1 MAARGDVGVGIWGA
15 GWVAGAHASAYKTT
29 PGCKIVAIGSR
40 RLESA
45 ANLAAA
51 HSLDCKI
58 YSDYAE
64 FLSDPELDAVSICTP
79 NGLHAQNT
87 IDGAEA
93 GKHLF
98 IEKPV
103 ALKPEDLDRMVQA
116 VDAAGIVT
124 AVGFVSRGNPL
135 VRRMRKIVQSGALGN
150 IYMIGADY
158 WHARV
163 GRPVDYKTAEN
174 AGNAYM
180 VGGVHAVDAVRF
192 ITGLDVVAV
201 CSASTQ
207 IGSAAAEGYQ
217 MDTADALLVKY
228 SNGAIGRVSAAIHGH
243 MPYQLN
249 LDILGDDGIL
259 QNNRLFTRDNAEGD
273 PFTILEEDGPNSG
286 NVDHHAFP
294 FLMAHLLDCIATGKE
309 TAVSLKNSVNTHEVG
324 FAADISKRLGGWVTL
339 PLPDFG

>member
-1 MAARGDVGVGIWGA
+1 
-15 GWVAGAHASAYKTT
+15 
-29 PGCKIVAIGSR
+29 
-40 RLESA
+40 
-45 ANLAAA
+45 
-51 HSLDCKI
+51 
-58 YSDYAE
+58 
-64 FLSDPELDAVSICTP
+64 
-79 NGLHAQNT
+79 
-87 IDGAEA
+87 
-93 GKHLF
+93 
-98 IEKPV
+98 
-103 ALKPEDLDRMVQA
+103 
-116 VDAAGIVT
+116 
-124 AVGFVSRGNPL
+124 
-135 VRRMRKIVQSGALGN
+135 
-150 IYMIGADY
+150 MIGADY

-163 GRPVDYKTAEN
+163 GRPVDYRTAEN

-180 VGGVHAVDAVRF
+180 VGGVHAVDAARF

-294 FLMAHLLDCIATGKE
+294 FLMAHFLDCIATGKE

-324 FAADISKRLGGWVTL
+324 FAADISKRLGGGLRFRCLTSASTSEASLMDSQYDVVRLENVTKNYGSITAL
-339 PLPDFG
+339 ERCHIGIPRGESRKRRSGREY

>member
-1 MAARGDVGVGIWGA
+1 MAARRDVGVGIWGA
-15 GWVAGAHASAYKTT
+15 GWVAGTHASAYKTT
-29 PGCKIVAIGSR
+29 PGCKIVASGSR

-93 GKHLF
+93 AKHLF

-124 AVGFVSRGNPL
+124 TVGFVSRGNPL

-150 IYMIGADY
+150 IYIIGADY

-163 GRPVDYKTAEN
+163 GRPVDYRTAEN

-180 VGGVHAVDAVRF
+180 VGGVHAVDAARF

-228 SNGAIGRVSAAIHGH
+228 SNGAV
-243 MPYQLN
+243 N
-249 LDILGDDGIL
+249 LGIL
-259 QNNRLFTRDNAEGD
+259 SSTFASNEFQAVQFMPMIVVPQVLLSEAFFNLGGMPGWVQSLSKIFPLTHAVAVVREVMIAGRGVTEAPVWQGML
-273 PFTILEEDGPNSG
+273 IL
-286 NVDHHAFP
+286 VAFALV
-294 FLMAHLLDCIATGKE
+294 FLVAGAHSLRK
-309 TAVSLKNSVNTHEVG
+309 TALE
-324 FAADISKRLGGWVTL
+324 ARLGG
-339 PLPDFG
+339 G